1 MENIEK
7 LNIINIIEIQR
18 IRQILINHPDLLS
31 IFEILIIMCNNRINQ
46 EKIVN
51 TMEIEKHIEPELETD
66 SDEELAE

>member
-18 IRQILINHPDLLS
+18 IRQLLINHPDLLS